1 MRENTNW
8 ESAWY
13 SRRYS
18 STLLSQVHGGRR
30 WTLLRPGALL
40 ASPGTRTVSRPT
52 NCGDMRRQAKL
63 IVFVASVILR
73 MFFFKF
79 RLCGPMRCFQKMF
92 ATMNPFCYATTLAES
107 SSKLSLRFLIR
118 FRISPRLLAL
128 SLSLPC
134 TGECSPGGHCSAASV
149 LYNNSVG
156 LYDT

>member
-73 MFFFKF
+73 MFFFQIPALRPDALF
-79 RLCGPMRCFQKMF
+79 SENVRNDEPILLRHDVGRVQQQ
-92 ATMNPFCYATTLAES
+92 TLAS
-107 SSKLSLRFLIR
+107 F
-118 FRISPRLLAL
+118 FDTFPYLAEAACSL
-128 SLSLPC
+128 SLSP
-134 TGECSPGGHCSAASV
+134 V
-149 LYNNSVG
+149 LVNVRPVDIAVPHRYS
-156 LYDT
+156 TTTP